1 MEVSDITRVNIIEC
15 YVLSGKPYFNKQL
28 ITNISPTKVAMF
40 FPPKG
45 TIVDTWIEERC
56 PHHHQLLSPSP
67 GQLAQNDD

>member
-67 GQLAQNDD
+67 GQPAQNDD